1 MVTTWQIILAIFI
14 VGSSI
19 IMPIYHS
26 YQHRKSLKQQA
37 ELLEDTWVKEYIN
50 KINVELRNTNDK

>member
-1 MVTTWQIILAIFI
+1 
-14 VGSSI
+14 
-19 IMPIYHS
+19 MPIYHS
-26 YQHRKSLKQQA
+26 YQHRKNLKQQA